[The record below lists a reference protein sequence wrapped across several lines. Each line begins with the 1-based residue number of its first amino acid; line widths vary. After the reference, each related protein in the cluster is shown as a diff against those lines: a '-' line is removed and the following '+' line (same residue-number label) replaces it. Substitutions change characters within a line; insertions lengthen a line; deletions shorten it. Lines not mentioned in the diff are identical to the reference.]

1 MWWLRWATATE
12 HIALLTDGAQVAL
25 CVLTNYP
32 NWSARSNVAAS
43 LDAVVQAS
51 CLPDL
56 LQHPCLYD
64 SLPVEVAN
72 ALNVDFRLHPIV
84 LKAIPELFTGAI
96 VHNQKTLL
104 MVTREVY
111 SRNTQLDKHAES
123 SGRSLPP
130 PGTSVVCSILEDSDE
145 HGLKRKL
152 VIGTSTINVLCT
164 SSAVL
169 RNELQIAIAALYWTR
184 NGFDPA
190 MITTETSRIYCRQ
203 SQIDIFLKAVITDT
217 CVCSP
222 NLSRLQQLTT
232 AFDHGSMYA
241 MLRATMT
248 GFDNDLYLPPTFS
261 HIAIL
266 RAVME
271 QAWMHL

>member
-1 MWWLRWATATE
+1 M
-12 HIALLTDGAQVAL
+12 
-25 CVLTNYP
+25 
-32 NWSARSNVAAS
+32 
-43 LDAVVQAS
+43 DAVVQAS

-56 LQHPCLYD
+56 LQHPGLYD

-84 LKAIPELFTGAI
+84 LQAIPELFTGAI

-104 MVTREVY
+104 MLTCEVY

-130 PGTSVVCSILEDSDE
+130 PGTSVVCSILEDSDG

-169 RNELQIAIAALYWTR
+169 GNEFQISIGPETDL
-184 NGFDPA
+184 DPTI
-190 MITTETSRIYCRQ
+190 ITTETSRIYCRQ

-222 NLSRLQQLTT
+222 NLSRLRQLTT

-248 GFDNDLYLPPTFS
+248 GFDNDLYFPPTFS
-261 HIAIL
+261 HIAIF

>member
-1 MWWLRWATATE
+1 M
-12 HIALLTDGAQVAL
+12 
-25 CVLTNYP
+25 
-32 NWSARSNVAAS
+32 
-43 LDAVVQAS
+43 DAVVQAS

-56 LQHPCLYD
+56 LQHPGLYD

-72 ALNVDFRLHPIV
+72 ALNVDFRLHAII
-84 LKAIPELFTGAI
+84 LQAIPELFTGAI

-104 MVTREVY
+104 MLTCEVY
-111 SRNTQLDKHAES
+111 CRNAQLDKHVES

-130 PGTSVVCSILEDSDE
+130 PGPSVVCLILEDLDG

-152 VIGTSTINVLCT
+152 VVGTLTINVFCT

-169 RNELQIAIAALYWTR
+169 GNELQISIEPETDL
-184 NGFDPA
+184 DPKI
-190 MITTETSRIYCRQ
+190 ITIETSRIYCRQ

-222 NLSRLQQLTT
+222 NLSRLRQLTA

-241 MLRATMT
+241 MLRATVT
-248 GFDNDLYLPPTFS
+248 GFDNDLYFPPTFS
-261 HIAIL
+261 HIAIF

-271 QAWMHL
+271 QAWIHL